1 MLECW
6 CNQYLEIKQNKENLQ
21 REIEKHQSS
30 ILNIKILEKDNLR
43 WHYSMNVSAANIHV
57 HQDLGFRVK
66 GLGFRI

>member
-43 WHYSMNVSAANIHV
+43 WHYSMNVSANIHV